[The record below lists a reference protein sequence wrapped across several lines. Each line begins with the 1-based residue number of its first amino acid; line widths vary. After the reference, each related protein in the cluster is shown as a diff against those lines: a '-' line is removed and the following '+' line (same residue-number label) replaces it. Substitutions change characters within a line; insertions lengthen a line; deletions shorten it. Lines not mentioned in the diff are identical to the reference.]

1 VLIKQPQ
8 YRKRLSQSQLKL
20 LALICKFRFVTVPLL
35 SEWQN
40 KDKSTVYERLDV
52 LTEQDYL
59 HKTYERKWRLLGKPA
74 VYSLAAK
81 GIKALRNNTEYFC
94 EAVYKNQYKNKSAS
108 IEFIDHSVDIAWLCS
123 ELRKQYGNSFDIF
136 SKAEITRFDEFIR
149 PLPDA
154 YLRGQTKTDGN
165 KRHYQ
170 LEIIEPD
177 TLTWIIRKRIT
188 AHQEWYDDNSY
199 EEWALEVYPTLLLF
213 CDNQNT
219 EKRIHRLTDDM
230 YGDFDVLTTTRERFG
245 SGKKKIWLH
254 IYDENEA
261 MELVAL

>member
-1 VLIKQPQ
+1 VLVKQPQ
-8 YRKRLSQSQLKL
+8 YRKKLSQSQLKL
-20 LALICKFRFVTVPLL
+20 LALIGKFRFVTVPLL

-59 HKTYERKWRLLGKPA
+59 HKSYEEKWRLLGKPA

-81 GIKALRNNTEYFC
+81 GIKVLRDNTDYFC
-94 EAVYKNQYKNKSAS
+94 EAVYKNQYKNKTAS
-108 IEFIDHSVDIAWLCS
+108 IELINHSLDIARLCS
-123 ELRKQYGNSFDIF
+123 HLREQYGDSFDIF

-154 YLRGQTKTDGN
+154 YLRGNAKKDGETQ
-165 KRHYQ
+165 HYQ
-170 LEIIEPD
+170 LEIIERS
-177 TLTWIIRKRIT
+177 TLSWIIRKRIT
-188 AHQEWYDDNSY
+188 AHQEWYDDNTY
-199 EEWALEVYPTLLLF
+199 EGWGLETYPTLLLF

-230 YGDFDVLTTTRERFG
+230 YGDFDVLTTTRERFD
-245 SGKKKIWLH
+245 SGKKKIWLQY
-254 IYDENEA
+254 YDEDEA
-261 MELVAL
+261 AEQVEL